1 MGVCKIQRT
10 NIKWLKSVWTR
21 LGAEKSGFCVNR
33 VKVAIFSYC
42 KVHEY
47 KFVLLSRSFFVF
59 EQEKFF
65 LHEAFRGIALFLS
78 IGSRLSS

>member
-1 MGVCKIQRT
+1 V
-10 NIKWLKSVWTR
+10 LKSQD
-21 LGAEKSGFCVNR
+21 
-33 VKVAIFSYC
+33 
-42 KVHEY
+42 
-47 KFVLLSRSFFVF
+47 FVLIASKSLFFLTVRCMSINLCCSLEVFFVF